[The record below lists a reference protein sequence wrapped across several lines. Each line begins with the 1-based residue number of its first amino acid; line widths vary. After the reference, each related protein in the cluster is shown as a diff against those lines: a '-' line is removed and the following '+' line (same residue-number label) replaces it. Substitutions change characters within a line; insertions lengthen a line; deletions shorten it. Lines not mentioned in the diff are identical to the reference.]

1 MSNNFIFTT
10 RNLGPNAKG
19 SALTIDELDNTTPVT
34 PGRISTEVEIGE
46 GEFGIEVTP
55 NPASDFAVLN
65 VSGLNNMENYSIKV
79 IDMMGRVISNE
90 TVNNT
95 TGSFSQSININKLTA
110 GIYMIS
116 VESNGNREVTKLIK
130 K

>member
-1 MSNNFIFTT
+1 
-10 RNLGPNAKG
+10 
-19 SALTIDELDNTTPVT
+19 
-34 PGRISTEVEIGE
+34 
-46 GEFGIEVTP
+46 
-55 NPASDFAVLN
+55 
-65 VSGLNNMENYSIKV
+65 MENYSIKV

-95 TGSFSQSININKLTA
+95 TGSFSQALNINKLTA